1 MLVVADR
8 RRRRAAC
15 SSSTSCASISR
26 SCAIVARARNVAH
39 YLELRARGVTLVER
53 ETFEAALRLGRDALE
68 TLGAEPYEARL
79 VADAFRRHN
88 RADLERMVEAPRD
101 ERQAVAAAQQGR
113 EELETMLRLDRTRR
127 EREQV
132 TGWGP

>member
-1 MLVVADR
+1 M
-8 RRRRAAC
+8 
-15 SSSTSCASISR
+15 
-26 SCAIVARARNVAH
+26 
-39 YLELRARGVTLVER
+39 
-53 ETFEAALRLGRDALE
+53 
-68 TLGAEPYEARL
+68 
-79 VADAFRRHN
+79 ADAFRRHN

>member
-1 MLVVADR
+1 MRSGATT
-8 RRRRAAC
+8 API
-15 SSSTSCASISR
+15 SSGWSS
-26 SCAIVARARNVAH
+26 
-39 YLELRARGVTLVER
+39 
-53 ETFEAALRLGRDALE
+53 
-68 TLGAEPYEARL
+68 
-79 VADAFRRHN
+79 
-88 RADLERMVEAPRD
+88 APRD